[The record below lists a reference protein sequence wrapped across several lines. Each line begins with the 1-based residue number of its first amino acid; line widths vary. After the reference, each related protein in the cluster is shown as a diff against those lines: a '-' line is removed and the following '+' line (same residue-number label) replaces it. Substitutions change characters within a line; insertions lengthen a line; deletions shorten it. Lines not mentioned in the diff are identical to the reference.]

1 MAEIALVLDTTFVL
15 PIFEIEVDTLDG
27 YKSQFQALWTRGLK
41 GYKLMIPSTCLL
53 ESFYKLNRETRRS
66 KDFTLLNR
74 FPSNLPAI
82 LNSSIVSIIVPELN
96 PIICELA
103 VKIRQAGHPDSLD
116 CLIAACAVGLGGIFL
131 TEDRD
136 LPKILQQMSET
147 KSTPIWNWKRIM
159 TQFSTNP

>member
-1 MAEIALVLDTTFVL
+1 MAEIALILDTAFVL
-15 PIFEIEVDTLDG
+15 PLFEIDVDTLDG
-27 YKSQFQALWTRGLK
+27 YKAQFQDLWTLGLK

-66 KDFTLLNR
+66 KDITILHR

-136 LPKILQQMSET
+136 LPKIMQQIPET
-147 KSTPIWNWKRIM
+147 QSTPIWNWKQIL
-159 TQFSTNP
+159 TLFSTTP